1 MVKTI
6 TVRQTGTSI
15 SATIPREMAER
26 LHIERGDQLF
36 AVELED
42 GVLLT
47 PYDPTLD
54 EGMEAYGRVAK
65 QYRGALRELAR

>member
-1 MVKTI
+1 MLKTI
-6 TVRQTGTSI
+6 TVRQTGSSI

-26 LHIERGDQLF
+26 MHIERGDQLF

-47 PYDPTLD
+47 PYDPTL
-54 EGMEAYGRVAK
+54 EKAVEAYRRIAK
-65 QYRGALRELAR
+65 QYRGALRTLAR